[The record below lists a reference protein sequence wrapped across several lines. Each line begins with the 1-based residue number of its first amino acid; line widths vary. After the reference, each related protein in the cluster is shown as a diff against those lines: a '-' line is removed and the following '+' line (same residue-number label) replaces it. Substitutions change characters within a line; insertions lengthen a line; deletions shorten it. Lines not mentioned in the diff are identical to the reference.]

1 MTWRPA
7 ADAVARAALG
17 ELAAGAWVYVHGSAA
32 LGGWLPGQSDVDLLV
47 VVRAELPADRLEAFT
62 KTVCDLPG
70 PPIELSV
77 VTAGLTRSPE
87 PPWPFLLHV
96 NRSPDAVRVV
106 FGAGHRGDPDL
117 LMHCAV
123 TRAAGVAL
131 CGPPAAEVFGE
142 VPRDVVRRYLIEEL
156 EWGLRE
162 ASEHYVVLNACRALA
177 FDQEGWLLSK
187 QDGATWARYRL
198 VAHEALISQVL
209 VERQRALTDPSFSP
223 GWVRRPGRDAH
234 ALVADVI
241 RCLSADS
248 A

>member
-7 ADAVARAALG
+7 ADAVVRAVLG
-17 ELAAGAWVYVHGSAA
+17 ELGAGAGVYLHGSAA

-47 VVRAELPADRLEAFT
+47 VVEAEPPADRLEAFA
-62 KTVCDLPG
+62 KAVCDAPG
-70 PPIELSV
+70 SPVELSV
-77 VTAGLTRSPE
+77 VTAGLVRSPE

-106 FGAGHRGDPDL
+106 FGAEHRGDPDL

-131 CGPPAAEVFGE
+131 CGPPAAEVFGDA
-142 VPRDVVRRYLIEEL
+142 PRDVVRRYLIEEL

-177 FDQEGWLLSK
+177 YDQEGWFLSK

-198 VAHEALISQVL
+198 GAHEPLITQVL
-209 VERQRALTDPSFSP
+209 LERQQALTDPSFSP
-223 GWVRRPGRDAH
+223 GWERRPGRDAH
-234 ALVADVI
+234 ALVAHVI
-241 RCLSADS
+241 RCLSAGS